1 MKRRASDAPTLV
13 LRVRFMTFPALMTRS
28 NSKLPFW
35 FTGDMTL
42 ALLARK
48 ASRRGWWRAGVSSFM
63 GAGRMVMGL
72 VGVWRVVSVMVTA
85 MFDCAASRDGCG
97 LSMEGDWAAN
107 GTVWGVDSD
116 MNLDSS

>member
-1 MKRRASDAPTLV
+1 
-13 LRVRFMTFPALMTRS
+13 
-28 NSKLPFW
+28 
-35 FTGDMTL
+35 
-42 ALLARK
+42 
-48 ASRRGWWRAGVSSFM
+48 
-63 GAGRMVMGL
+63 MVMGL

-107 GTVWGVDSD
+107 STVWGVDSD